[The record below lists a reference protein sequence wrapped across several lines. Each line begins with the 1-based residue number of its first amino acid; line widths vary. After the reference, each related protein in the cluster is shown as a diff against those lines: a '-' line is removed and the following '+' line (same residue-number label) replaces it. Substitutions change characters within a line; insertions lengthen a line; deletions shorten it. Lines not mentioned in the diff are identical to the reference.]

1 MHHPKIL
8 AAACAAV
15 VSLALTGVAQAQD
28 ALARAKAAATLRIAT
43 EEQFPP
49 YDFIQDG
56 KHAGF
61 NVDLFDAIG
70 QKMGLKITWIDL
82 PWSKAQLGLQDK
94 KFDLIAGPT
103 AITAERE
110 QAFRFLPP
118 ISSSQAMIEIRK
130 GQAGM
135 AKPADIAGKKIGA
148 QRDSFA
154 LAELRKLSATL
165 SQPADIVEYPD
176 NTRANADLAAGRLDG
191 VAVAANDAMEIL
203 KQRPAGLGVIRP
215 GFGTKVYSGYMMR
228 QDEDS
233 KSLFDALSAT
243 MLKLKKEG
251 TLAKLQTKWFGAA
264 ITVPDAAPKLA
275 Q

>member
-1 MHHPKIL
+1 MRYPKIL
-8 AAACAAV
+8 AAACAAAL
-15 VSLALTGVAQAQD
+15 SFALAGAAQAQD
-28 ALARAKAAATLRIAT
+28 ALARAKAAATLHIAT

-56 KHAGF
+56 KHVGF

-70 QKMGLKITWIDL
+70 QKMGLKIAWTDL
-82 PWSKAQLGLQDK
+82 PWAKAQLDLQSR
-94 KFDLIAGPT
+94 KFDIIAGPT

-110 QAFRFLPP
+110 QTFRFLPP

-135 AKPADIAGKKIGA
+135 TRPADIAGKKIGA
-148 QRDSFA
+148 QRGSFA
-154 LAELRKLSATL
+154 LIEVRKLNATL
-165 SQPADIVEYPD
+165 PRPADIVEYPD
-176 NTRANADLAAGRLDG
+176 SAQASADLAAGRLDG
-191 VAVAANDAMEIL
+191 VAVSANDVMEIL
-203 KQRPAGLGVIRP
+203 KQRPAVFDVVRP
-215 GFGTKVYSGYMMR
+215 GFGTKVYSAYMMR
-228 QDEDS
+228 QDDDS
-233 KSLFDALSAT
+233 KSLFQAISAT
-243 MLKLKKEG
+243 MLKLKKDG